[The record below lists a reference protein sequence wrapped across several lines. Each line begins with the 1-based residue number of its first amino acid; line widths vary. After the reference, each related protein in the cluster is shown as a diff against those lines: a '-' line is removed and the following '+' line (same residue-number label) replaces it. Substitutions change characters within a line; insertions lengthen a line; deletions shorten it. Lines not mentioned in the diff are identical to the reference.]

1 MIGSTIFYEKKKTPL
16 APKLNLVALMDIFTI
31 LVFFLLL
38 NSGES
43 QKIENAKFIDLPDS
57 IAGVIPHNQL
67 FILIEENKIWVGD
80 QIIANVDEI
89 LLSPENPIDLLTQ
102 ALIAHKESL
111 GELSDYQKYNGLAV
125 TIMGDKTVPYALLKS
140 VMATCQGSDYREISL
155 AVNQILP
162 NKPQNTN
169 IANSTVINTAAKVG
183 G

>member
-1 MIGSTIFYEKKKTPL
+1 MIGSTIFYDKKK
-16 APKLNLVALMDIFTI
+16 APIVPKMNLVALMDIFTI

-67 FILIEENKIWVGD
+67 FIMIDEDKIWIGD
-80 QIIANVDEI
+80 EPIADVAEI
-89 LLSPENPIDLLTQ
+89 LKAPEKPIDLLTQ
-102 ALIAHKESL
+102 ALLAHKETL
-111 GELSDYQKYNGLAV
+111 GELSGYQKHNGLAV
-125 TIMGDKTVPYALLKS
+125 TIMGDKTVSYTLLKS

-155 AVNQILP
+155 AVNQIIS
-162 NKPQNTN
+162 NTPQDTSV
-169 IANSTVINTAAKVG
+169 ANSAIVNTAAKVG